1 MRFSDY
7 VKMLELAD
15 ALLYRYKT
23 TTKNIR
29 EFVKGKTGG
38 HVMQVIFKNEL
49 LSSLTVEKEGYLF
62 VYKRIDEKSILYE
75 LSEVRKL
82 NGNATSKT
90 NNTFQ

>member
-15 ALLYRYKT
+15 ALLFRYKT
-23 TTKNIR
+23 TTKDIR
-29 EFVKGKTGG
+29 EFVKSKTGG
-38 HVMQVIFKNEL
+38 RVMQVMFKNEL
-49 LSSLTVEKEGYLF
+49 LASLTVEKEGYLF
-62 VYKRIDEKSILYE
+62 VYKRISEKGILFN

-82 NGNATSKT
+82 KDNATSKT